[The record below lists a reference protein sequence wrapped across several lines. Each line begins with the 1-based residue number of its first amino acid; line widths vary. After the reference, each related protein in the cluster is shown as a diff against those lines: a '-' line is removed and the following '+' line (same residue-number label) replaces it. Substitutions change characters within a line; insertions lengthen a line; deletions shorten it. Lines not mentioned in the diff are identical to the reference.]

1 MASDDDGFF
10 GRGWGFPP
18 TFDPNTGVCMSSGE
32 RDIRESLQILLSTA
46 VGERMLDPGYGC
58 DLHRYVFEPLS
69 ASLEA
74 EIHALVRSAILYYE
88 PRIVLERVDVI
99 GVALEGRLELHLYY
113 RIPATN
119 TRHNL
124 VFPYYLREAVVTP

>member
-18 TFDPNTGVCMSSGE
+18 AFDPNIGVCMSSGE

-46 VGERMLDPGYGC
+46 VGERLLDPSYGC

-74 EIHALVRSAILYYE
+74 EIYALVRSAILYYE

-99 GVALEGRLELHLYY
+99 GVDQGRLELHLHY

-124 VFPYYLREAVVTP
+124 VFPYYLQEAVTTP